1 MSPAK
6 RDTKKQA
13 KVRQRRYRKA
23 HERLA
28 RDRRQAQHA
37 AEALQQALEALG
49 LPEDLATEIAGRL
62 RRQQKLLGKI
72 VGMMCPPLFGC
83 RTNSELCRVR
93 GWDKNLPSRVLGALP
108 KRSWLKR
115 LRRLGADVLVPLWRH
130 ATNASAAT
138 RSRWQW
144 TWVGD
149 DSVFKK
155 YGEQLGLVGTW
166 WSGQEHR
173 VLSGI
178 DGVLLVVVVGE
189 GKLIVP
195 VDFAIRRP
203 DPTGPGGPCRDKL
216 HWVQGMLDG
225 RVAAFR
231 RRGVA
236 LPPPLVVADSWFSDS
251 KLMRHVTMTHQGTF
265 LVEGK
270 STYVFTLPD
279 GSQVK
284 GDDLQQRD
292 WSWRHSPQV
301 PGMRYAR
308 LRATSPTYGAVTLL
322 VVSEPREEQFYVM
335 CLDTAISGPRLIR
348 AWKRRHWIEHCFRTL
363 KHLLAAG
370 ACQVHSEDAYY
381 GHLALRLMGCFVLMY
396 TSRVIC
402 KGHITMEEIIF
413 SLKHYWKRNKKV
425 AVHPCT
431 YERQTRGAEQWHD
444 PPRGEVDAPTR
455 YPCYAKMRSRA
466 PSKPCLI
473 APFLLRFRR

>member
-1 MSPAK
+1 MSPRIRSTKHHAK
-6 RDTKKQA
+6 AR
-13 KVRQRRYRKA
+13 RRRYRTA
-23 HERLA
+23 QERLA

-37 AEALQQALEALG
+37 AEALQQTLNDLG
-49 LPEDLATEIAGRL
+49 LPEDLVTEIEARL
-62 RRQQKLLGKI
+62 SSQRKLLGKI

-83 RTNSELCRVR
+83 RTNFELCRVR
-93 GWDKNLPSRVLGALP
+93 GWDKNLPARLLGALP

-115 LRRLGADVLVPLWRH
+115 LRRLGLEVLLPLWRH
-130 ATNASAAT
+130 TASKSAAT

-144 TWVGD
+144 TWVAD

-178 DGVLLVVVVGE
+178 DGVLLVVVIGE
-189 GKLIVP
+189 GKLVVP

-203 DPTGPGGPCRDKL
+203 DPQGPGAPCRDKL
-216 HWVQGMLDG
+216 RWVQGMLDG

-236 LPPPLVVADSWFSDS
+236 LPPPMVVADSWFSDS
-251 KLMRHVTMTHQGTF
+251 KLMRHVATTHQGTF

-270 STYVFTLPD
+270 STYVFELPD
-279 GSQVK
+279 GRQVK
-284 GDDLQQRD
+284 GEDLQQHRG
-292 WSWRHSPQV
+292 WPWRSSEQV
-301 PGMRYAR
+301 PGVRYAR
-308 LRATSPTYGAVTLL
+308 LCATSSTYGTVTIV

-363 KHLLAAG
+363 KHLLATG

-381 GHLALRLMGCFVLMY
+381 GHLVLRLMGCLVLFY

-402 KGHITMEEIIF
+402 KGRLTMEEIIF
-413 SLKHYWKRNKKV
+413 SLKHYWRFV
-425 AVHPCT
+425 DSEAL
-431 YERQTRGAEQWHD
+431 ELQALSQ
-444 PPRGEVDAPTR
+444 GEGEKA
-455 YPCYAKMRSRA
+455 A
-466 PSKPCLI
+466 
-473 APFLLRFRR
+473 